1 MKKKIFNLAIIF
13 GVLIIVMFIITG
25 CETKTENVIV
35 YINDGLN
42 ESQIKNIEENLKS
55 IDEVNS
61 SIQYTTK
68 AEVYEEAKEK
78 LGQDIMEMSG
88 YTKYTHPFPTYFTIE
103 VKKNKKY
110 DDIIKKIE
118 NIDGVKTVEK
128 EKNVKDVLNAEIN
141 YIKNRKQYKKR

>member
-1 MKKKIFNLAIIF
+1 
-13 GVLIIVMFIITG
+13 MFIITG

-88 YTKYTHPFPTYFTIE
+88 YTKDTHPFPTYFTIE

-141 YIKNRKQYKKR
+141 YIKNRK

>member
-35 YINDGLN
+35 YINDRLN

-141 YIKNRKQYKKR
+141 YIKNRK

>member
-1 MKKKIFNLAIIF
+1 
-13 GVLIIVMFIITG
+13 MFIITG

-141 YIKNRKQYKKR
+141 YIKNRK

>member
-141 YIKNRKQYKKR
+141 YIKNRK